1 MPLYIFYSTS
11 TYHQQ
16 NCNDTNSC
24 VLLFIWI
31 VDTWQCLSKA
41 SKRAQV
47 GFLEATLEDYCD
59 LLYISTHKRHFLH
72 KLHHIE
78 ATTWWFHF
86 HKFSNFSQQLLCTL
100 PWLSFFY
107 FNFLSKYTHPVCAIY
122 LYFLY
127 IITLIL
133 KKHGRENQEQGGGS
147 IGLRFD
153 GKNFPSQNQ

>member
-1 MPLYIFYSTS
+1 MRYTSYSLKKMSLFPAGSYPVNNRRSKHEFVPLYIFYSTS

-78 ATTWWFHF
+78 ATTWRFHF
-86 HKFSNFSQQLLCTL
+86 HKFSKFPQLLCIFFL
-100 PWLSFFY
+100 GWVSFILLFSPSTPSLCHSG
-107 FNFLSKYTHPVCAIY
+107 FNK
-122 LYFLY
+122 
-127 IITLIL
+127 
-133 KKHGRENQEQGGGS
+133 
-147 IGLRFD
+147 
-153 GKNFPSQNQ
+153 